1 MRIDCPNCGS
11 RDRREFQYL
20 GAAVL
25 MDRPAPD
32 AGEQAFVEYVY
43 FRENPAG
50 AHRELWLHEMGCRS
64 WIVAERNMGSHEF
77 ALTRLAADVKR
88 GAK

>member
-20 GAAVL
+20 VSAVL

-32 AGEQAFVEYVY
+32 AGEQVFVEYVY

-50 AHRELWLHEMGCRS
+50 AHR
-64 WIVAERNMGSHEF
+64 
-77 ALTRLAADVKR
+77 
-88 GAK
+88 